1 MRVVEVGL
9 LALLG
14 LLALRAGH
22 LSVVDRRGLE
32 RGREQT
38 GRELQL
44 ASHRGLIV
52 DRNGAELAVSLASPS
67 VYAIPASVK
76 DLRATAKRLAAA
88 LGQPEATVRGR
99 LDRTSSFVFVAR
111 WVSPEKAEKVSALA
125 LPGIGVIEEP
135 RRVYPHG
142 DLAAQIVGFANIDGR
157 GVRGIEQQEEDWLSG
172 TPLEVSV
179 ERDNRGQLLLPPGI
193 DLGASSGGDVALT
206 LDTVLQADA
215 ERALD
220 AAVRKY
226 DARGGLVV
234 TLAPRTGEVLALA
247 ERPGFDSNR
256 FREVR
261 YSATRSRAF
270 LDALEPGSTL
280 KAFLVA
286 AALEEGVIRPDQQI
300 DCGDGELRIPGKR
313 IRDRRAFGLLDP
325 GGILRVSSNIG
336 AALIAFDLGAERHFE
351 ALRRFGFGAT
361 SGSGFPEE
369 SAGLLRPA
377 ARWRKVDHATIAYGQ
392 GISVTAIQLAAATA
406 ALANDGVWQSP
417 RLVAARR
424 SRGQSWQPNAS
435 GPSHRV
441 VSAATAQT
449 VLEMMR
455 GVVSAHGTGN
465 RASLRDVPVA
475 GKTGTAQKLVG
486 GRYDLDRYLAW
497 FVGVVPADDPE
508 LAIVVMLDE
517 PAGDHHTGGSAAAP
531 LFAEVASSQLR
542 RLGIVTE
549 PQLQT
554 VKVAAR
560 QQPSAP
566 ARGPSQAAA
575 PAPPKAA
582 PPKTAPPKKVAAR
595 KKAATPAAETPHTAP
610 APPLVAR
617 GNRVLVPDFL
627 GLTPEEVKGI
637 TSGSGLE
644 IELLGEGRAI
654 AQEPD
659 PGTILASSSRIRVR
673 FSRAGG

>member
-1 MRVVEVGL
+1 
-9 LALLG
+9 
-14 LLALRAGH
+14 
-22 LSVVDRRGLE
+22 VVDRRGLE
-32 RGREQT
+32 RGLEQT

-52 DRNGAELAVSLASPS
+52 DRNGAELAVSLAAPS

-76 DLRATAKRLAAA
+76 DLHTTAERLAKA
-88 LGQPEATVRGR
+88 LGQREATVRGR

-111 WVSPEKAEKVSALA
+111 WVSPEKAAKVRALG
-125 LPGIGVIEEP
+125 LPGVGVIEEP

-142 DLAAQIVGFANIDGR
+142 DLAAQVVGFANIDGR
-157 GVRGIEQQEEDWLSG
+157 GVRGVEQQEEDWLSG
-172 TPLEVSV
+172 TPLQVAV

-193 DLGASSGGDVALT
+193 DPGASSGGDVALT

-220 AAVRKY
+220 KAMRERG
-226 DARGGLVV
+226 ARGGVV
-234 TLAPRTGEVLALA
+234 LTLAPRTGDILALA

-286 AALEEGVIRPDQQI
+286 AALEAGVIRPDQQI

-336 AALIAFDLGAERHFE
+336 AARIAFDLGAERHFE

-361 SGSGFPEE
+361 TGSGFPEE

-377 ARWRKVDHATIAYGQ
+377 AGWRQVDHATIAYGQ

-406 ALANDGVWQSP
+406 ALANGGVWQSP

-424 SRGQSWQPNAS
+424 SRGQSWQPNAG

-441 VSAATAQT
+441 VSTATAQT
-449 VLEMMR
+449 VLGMMR
-455 GVVSAHGTGN
+455 GVVSARGTGN
-465 RASLRDVPVA
+465 RASLSGVEVA

-486 GRYDLDRYLAW
+486 GRYDQDRYLAW

-517 PAGDHHTGGSAAAP
+517 PTGDHRTGGSVAAP

-554 VKVAAR
+554 VKVAER
-560 QQPSAP
+560 QRASTPDRSP
-566 ARGPSQAAA
+566 LQAAA
-575 PAPPKAA
+575 P
-582 PPKTAPPKKVAAR
+582 APPKKVAAR
-595 KKAATPAAETPHTAP
+595 KKPATPTPEAPDTAP
-610 APPLVAR
+610 APPLAAR
-617 GNRVLVPDFL
+617 GDRVLVPDFL

-637 TSGSGLE
+637 TSGSGLR

-659 PGTILASSSRIRVR
+659 PGTILASRSRVRVR
-673 FSRAGG
+673 FSGAGG

>member
-1 MRVVEVGL
+1 M
-9 LALLG
+9 
-14 LLALRAGH
+14 
-22 LSVVDRRGLE
+22 
-32 RGREQT
+32 
-38 GRELQL
+38 
-44 ASHRGLIV
+44 
-52 DRNGAELAVSLASPS
+52 
-67 VYAIPASVK
+67 K
-76 DLRATAKRLAAA
+76 
-88 LGQPEATVRGR
+88 
-99 LDRTSSFVFVAR
+99 
-111 WVSPEKAEKVSALA
+111 
-125 LPGIGVIEEP
+125 
-135 RRVYPHG
+135 
-142 DLAAQIVGFANIDGR
+142 
-157 GVRGIEQQEEDWLSG
+157 
-172 TPLEVSV
+172 
-179 ERDNRGQLLLPPGI
+179 
-193 DLGASSGGDVALT
+193 
-206 LDTVLQADA
+206 
-215 ERALD
+215 
-220 AAVRKY
+220 
-226 DARGGLVV
+226 
-234 TLAPRTGEVLALA
+234 
-247 ERPGFDSNR
+247 
-256 FREVR
+256 
-261 YSATRSRAF
+261 
-270 LDALEPGSTL
+270 
-280 KAFLVA
+280 
-286 AALEEGVIRPDQQI
+286 
-300 DCGDGELRIPGKR
+300 
-313 IRDRRAFGLLDP
+313 
-325 GGILRVSSNIG
+325 
-336 AALIAFDLGAERHFE
+336 
-351 ALRRFGFGAT
+351 
-361 SGSGFPEE
+361 
-369 SAGLLRPA
+369 LLRPA

-517 PAGDHHTGGSAAAP
+517 PAGEHHTGGSAAAP

-595 KKAATPAAETPHTAP
+595 KKAATPAPEIPHTAP

-617 GNRVLVPDFL
+617 GNRILVPDFL

-637 TSGSGLE
+637 TSGSGLQ

-673 FSRAGG
+673 FSGAGG

>member
-9 LALLG
+9 LGLLC

-32 RGREQT
+32 RGLEQT
-38 GRELQL
+38 GRELRL

-52 DRNGAELAVSLASPS
+52 DRNGAELAVSLAAPS
-67 VYAIPASVK
+67 VYALPASVK
-76 DLRATAKRLAAA
+76 DLDATAGRLATA
-88 LGQPEATVRGR
+88 LGLREAAVRDR
-99 LDRTSSFVFVAR
+99 LDRDSSFVFVAR
-111 WVSPEKAEKVSALA
+111 WVSPEKAEKVRALG
-125 LPGIGVIEEP
+125 LHGVGVIEEP

-142 DLAAQIVGFANIDGR
+142 GLAAPVVGFANIDGL
-157 GVRGIEQQEEDWLSG
+157 GVRGVEQQEEDWLSG
-172 TPLEVSV
+172 TPLEVPV

-193 DLGASSGGDVALT
+193 DPGASSGGDVALT

-220 AAVRKY
+220 QAVREGG
-226 DARGGLVV
+226 ARGGLVV
-234 TLAPRTGEVLALA
+234 TLAPRTGEILALA
-247 ERPGFDSNR
+247 ERPGFDSNQ
-256 FREVR
+256 FREVS

-286 AALEEGVIRPDQQI
+286 AALEAGAIRPDQQI
-300 DCGDGELRIPGKR
+300 DCGAGELRIPGKT

-325 GGILRVSSNIG
+325 GGILRVSSNVG
-336 AALIAFDLGAERHFE
+336 AARIAFDLGAERHFE
-351 ALRRFGFGAT
+351 ALRRFGFGAST
-361 SGSGFPEE
+361 GSGFPEE
-369 SAGLLRPA
+369 SSGLLRPA
-377 ARWRKVDHATIAYGQ
+377 AGWRRVDHATIAYGQ
-392 GISVTAIQLAAATA
+392 GVSVTAIQLAAATA
-406 ALANDGVWQSP
+406 ALANGGVWQRP

-424 SRGQSWQPNAS
+424 SRGQSWQPNES

-441 VSAATAQT
+441 VSAATART

-455 GVVSAHGTGN
+455 GVVSASGTGN
-465 RASLRDVPVA
+465 RASLRGVPVA

-517 PAGDHHTGGSAAAP
+517 PAGDHRTGGSVAAP

-549 PQLQT
+549 PQPQS
-554 VKVAAR
+554 VKVAGQEGA
-560 QQPSAP
+560 SAP
-566 ARGPSQAAA
+566 APAPRQRAA
-575 PAPPKAA
+575 PSPAPTPTAA
-582 PPKTAPPKKVAAR
+582 KEVAAR
-595 KKAATPAAETPHTAP
+595 TKPETPTPEAPRTAP
-610 APPLVAR
+610 APPLAAR
-617 GNRVLVPDFL
+617 GNRVLVPDFR

-637 TSGSGLE
+637 TSGSGLR
-644 IELLGEGRAI
+644 IELLGQGRAI

-659 PGTILASSSRIRVR
+659 PGTILAGSSRVRVR
-673 FSRAGG
+673 FSGAGG

>member
-9 LALLG
+9 LGLLG

-32 RGREQT
+32 RGLEQT

-52 DRNGAELAVSLASPS
+52 DRNGAELAVSLAAPS

-76 DLRATAKRLAAA
+76 DLRATAGRLAAA
-88 LGQPEATVRGR
+88 LGLREAAVRDR

-111 WVSPEKAEKVSALA
+111 WVSPEKAEKVRALG
-125 LPGIGVIEEP
+125 LRGVGVIEEP

-142 DLAAQIVGFANIDGR
+142 DLAAQVVGFANIDGH
-157 GVRGIEQQEEDWLSG
+157 GVRGVEQQEEDWLSG
-172 TPLEVSV
+172 TPLEVPV

-193 DLGASSGGDVALT
+193 DPGAGSGGDVALT

-220 AAVRKY
+220 RAVRERG
-226 DARGGLVV
+226 ARGGLVV

-286 AALEEGVIRPDQQI
+286 AALEAGAIGPDQQI
-300 DCGDGELRIPGKR
+300 DCGDGELRIPGKT
-313 IRDRRAFGLLDP
+313 IRDRRPFGLLDP
-325 GGILRVSSNIG
+325 GGVLRVSSNVG
-336 AALIAFDLGAERHFE
+336 AARIAFDLGAVEHFA
-351 ALRRFGFGAT
+351 ALRRFGFGAST
-361 SGSGFPEE
+361 GSGFPEE
-369 SAGLLRPA
+369 SSGLLRPA
-377 ARWRKVDHATIAYGQ
+377 ARWRRVDHATIAYGQ

-406 ALANDGVWQSP
+406 ALANGGIWQPP

-424 SRGQSWQPNAS
+424 VRGQSWQPNQS
-435 GPSHRV
+435 GPSHRA
-441 VSAATAQT
+441 VSAATART
-449 VLEMMR
+449 VLEMLR
-455 GVVSAHGTGN
+455 DVVSARGTGN
-465 RASLRDVPVA
+465 RASLRDVAVA
-475 GKTGTAQKLVG
+475 GKTGTAQKLVR
-486 GRYDLDRYLAW
+486 GRYDQDRYLAW

-508 LAIVVMLDE
+508 LVIVVMLDE
-517 PAGDHHTGGSAAAP
+517 PAGDLRTGGSVAAP

-549 PQLQT
+549 PQLQS
-554 VKVAAR
+554 VVAGR
-560 QQPSAP
+560 QRASAP
-566 ARGPSQAAA
+566 APAPRPQAAQPSPKA
-575 PAPPKAA
+575 PPPPKA
-582 PPKTAPPKKVAAR
+582 VAAR
-595 KKAATPAAETPHTAP
+595 KKPATPTPEAPRTAP
-610 APPLVAR
+610 APPLAAR
-617 GNRVLVPDFL
+617 GSRVLVPDFR

-637 TSGSGLE
+637 TSGSGLR

-659 PGTILASSSRIRVR
+659 PGTILADSSRIRVR
-673 FSRAGG
+673 FSGTGG